1 MHAVVRELIAEFPKF
16 QFNRY
21 RGGASA
27 YVVETL
33 QTVFHYFF
41 GTAHFEE
48 CLVGVVNQGGDAD
61 TTGAIAGMIAGAFYG
76 LDQKGIKQRQESAE
90 AFRKAGR
97 EESAAKEEREAEIL
111 EEYLPAQVSEDEL
124 RQAIEALAEEKDLA
138 GMKDLGQVM
147 GPMMQRFAGKADGS
161 TVQKLAREVLAARDE
176 G

>member
-1 MHAVVRELIAEFPKF
+1 MSETTPQATIEADVKTALKAGEKDRVSTLRMLLTELKNERI
-16 QFNRY
+16 RS
-21 RGGASA
+21 GGE
-27 YVVETL
+27 VDQKT
-33 QTVFHYFF
+33 
-41 GTAHFEE
+41 
-48 CLVGVVNQGGDAD
+48 
-61 TTGAIAGMIAGAFYG
+61 FYG
-76 LDQKGIKQRQESAE
+76 LVQKGIKQRQESAE